1 MSPTVINCT
10 AITVLRKLFKDL
22 KILTMRKRNSHLRYG
37 DDFVLLAKGETV
49 VQGSLIDSIL
59 ICAVGWK

>member
-1 MSPTVINCT
+1 
-10 AITVLRKLFKDL
+10 
-22 KILTMRKRNSHLRYG
+22 
-37 DDFVLLAKGETV
+37 VLLAKGETV